1 MNEKAPQTKPAVLVY
16 EPRVEGH
23 HLGWL
28 RFITEDLL
36 SDGYQLTLAL
46 DQREESFTRIR
57 NHMGG
62 LLEKVRVISA
72 CNPESEERDI
82 QTVARCFRESGAD
95 FVFLS
100 SFDEVASS
108 VLRNAAFGK
117 MPPRCLRGKIG
128 GVYLRPRFLVEE
140 DFSFNNLLKRIGFG
154 RLVKGGW
161 FSHLLFLDPLARQNG
176 LERFPSAP
184 FFFLPDPYPEDF
196 IVDAA
201 EARRHFNIP
210 EGRRVFLF
218 YGGAYRR
225 KGLHLAVKAFC
236 SLSKDS
242 PAYLL
247 CAGQQTA
254 DPEIK
259 SGLAELVTRNQAMVV
274 NRYVSE
280 YEEKQLFAASD
291 VVLLPYIN
299 HFGSSGVL
307 SRAAG
312 AGKMLIA
319 SDEQLVG
326 RLVRENGMGILFPSG
341 DANYL
346 QAAIQRALNTTEPQL
361 KKWASA
367 SKKFGEL
374 CSRSAFHDAL
384 LCSFARH

>member
-1 MNEKAPQTKPAVLVY
+1 MNPKAPQTNTAVLVY

-36 SDGYQLTLAL
+36 SGGYKVTLAL
-46 DQREESFTRIR
+46 DQREEPFTRIR
-57 NHMGG
+57 SHMGD
-62 LLEKVRVISA
+62 LLDKVKVISA
-72 CNPESEERDI
+72 FSSESDEKDI
-82 QTVARCFRESGAD
+82 KAVARCFSESKAD
-95 FVFLS
+95 TVFLS

-108 VLRNAAFGK
+108 MLRHAAFGK
-117 MPPRCLRGKIG
+117 MPPRCLRGKMG

-140 DFSFNNLLKRIGFG
+140 DFSLNNFIKKMGFS

-161 FSHLLFLDPLARQNG
+161 FSQLLFLDPLARANG
-176 LERFPSAP
+176 LSDFPSAP
-184 FFFLPDPYPEDF
+184 FFFLPDPYPENF
-196 IVDAA
+196 IVDAE
-201 EARRHFNIP
+201 EARRHFQLP
-210 EGRRVFLF
+210 EERKVFLF

-225 KGLHLAVKAFC
+225 KGLHLAVKAFLELPPH
-236 SLSKDS
+236 ST
-242 PAYLL
+242 AFLL
-247 CAGQQTA
+247 CAGQQTD

-259 SGLAELVTRNQAMVV
+259 SGLDELVKRKQALVI

-280 YEEKQLFAASD
+280 HEEKQLFAASD

-312 AGKMLIA
+312 AGKMIIA

-326 RLVRENGMGILFPSG
+326 RLVRENGMGIVFPSG
-341 DANYL
+341 DVAYL
-346 QAAIQRALNTTEPQL
+346 QASIQRALNTGETQL
-361 KKWASA
+361 KKWQSA
-367 SKKFGEL
+367 SRKFGEL

-384 LCSFARH
+384 LCSLARH